1 MTAMIIMNIIAR
13 IVCVLTAIAFCG
25 ASVSKENKNFDTTVV
40 YGALSAVCLLIA
52 LCVEVK

>member
-1 MTAMIIMNIIAR
+1 MTAMIIMNIVAR

-25 ASVSKENKNFDTTVV
+25 ASVRKENDNFDTTVV

-52 LCVEVK
+52 IIAEVK